1 MKKFAKLLCL
11 ALACV
16 LALSALAACGNGDKP
31 TAKIIDI
38 RLTDEDYAF
47 GVDKDQPELLAQ
59 VNDFIAEIMEN
70 GTFEEICNKY
80 FGDGT
85 PTAVQ
90 SAELDP
96 NKDQLLVAT
105 NAAFEP
111 FEYKDGDSYYGVDM
125 EIAKLLAE
133 KLGKELVIQNMDFDA
148 VCLSVGQHQSDIA
161 MAGLTV
167 NEKREE
173 YVTFATPYY
182 KASQK
187 LIVPSDDTRFDN
199 CKTVEDVE
207 AILKEM
213 DKSTK
218 IGVQNGTTGQ
228 KYLVGDEEWG
238 FEGFGV
244 DCVGYKNGSLAVQ
257 PRLRRHRRGT
267 GQIHHRGHQQK
278 RITDLP
284 VASALPGGHD
294 GSAPPS
300 PGGAF
305 LCFST
310 VRPGY
315 ADQTRPCGAR
325 EMGIAIR

>member
-1 MKKFAKLLCL
+1 MKTFAKLLCL

-16 LALSALAACGNGDKP
+16 FALSALAACGDGDKP

-47 GVDKDQPELLAQ
+47 GVDKDQPELLEQ
-59 VNDFIAEIMEN
+59 VNAFIAEIMEN

-85 PTAVQ
+85 PTAVA

-111 FEYKDGDSYYGVDM
+111 FEYKDGDMYYGIDM
-125 EIAKLLAE
+125 EIAKLLAD

-161 MAGLTV
+161 MAGLTI
-167 NEKREE
+167 NETREQ

-187 LIVPSDDTRFDN
+187 LIVPSNDTRFDD
-199 CKTVEDVE
+199 CKTVEDIE

-213 DKSTK
+213 DKNTK
-218 IGVQNGTTGQ
+218 IGVQNGTTG
-228 KYLVGDEEWG
+228 
-238 FEGFGV
+238 
-244 DCVGYKNGSLAVQ
+244 
-257 PRLRRHRRGT
+257 
-267 GQIHHRGHQQK
+267 
-278 RITDLP
+278 
-284 VASALPGGHD
+284 
-294 GSAPPS
+294 
-300 PGGAF
+300 
-305 LCFST
+305 
-310 VRPGY
+310 
-315 ADQTRPCGAR
+315 
-325 EMGIAIR
+325 

>member
-1 MKKFAKLLCL
+1 MPSWL
-11 ALACV
+11 A
-16 LALSALAACGNGDKP
+16 D
-31 TAKIIDI
+31 
-38 RLTDEDYAF
+38 
-47 GVDKDQPELLAQ
+47 
-59 VNDFIAEIMEN
+59 
-70 GTFEEICNKY
+70 
-80 FGDGT
+80 
-85 PTAVQ
+85 
-90 SAELDP
+90 
-96 NKDQLLVAT
+96 
-105 NAAFEP
+105 
-111 FEYKDGDSYYGVDM
+111 
-125 EIAKLLAE
+125 

-257 PRLRRHRRGT
+257 DMLNGNLDYVVIDEEPA
-267 GQIHHRGHQQK
+267 K
-278 RITDLP
+278 FIT
-284 VASALPGGHD
+284 
-294 GSAPPS
+294 
-300 PGGAF
+300 
-305 LCFST
+305 
-310 VRPGY
+310 
-315 ADQTRPCGAR
+315 
-325 EMGIAIR
+325 EAINKNA

>member
-125 EIAKLLAE
+125 EIAKLLAD
-133 KLGKELVIQNMDFDA
+133 KLGKEK
-148 VCLSVGQHQSDIA
+148 SVVAPACG
-161 MAGLTV
+161 
-167 NEKREE
+167 
-173 YVTFATPYY
+173 
-182 KASQK
+182 
-187 LIVPSDDTRFDN
+187 
-199 CKTVEDVE
+199 
-207 AILKEM
+207 
-213 DKSTK
+213 
-218 IGVQNGTTGQ
+218 GV
-228 KYLVGDEEWG
+228 
-238 FEGFGV
+238 
-244 DCVGYKNGSLAVQ
+244 
-257 PRLRRHRRGT
+257 
-267 GQIHHRGHQQK
+267 
-278 RITDLP
+278 
-284 VASALPGGHD
+284 
-294 GSAPPS
+294 
-300 PGGAF
+300 
-305 LCFST
+305 
-310 VRPGY
+310 Y
-315 ADQTRPCGAR
+315 A
-325 EMGIAIR
+325 